1 MSEPYSLYARLS
13 FAPGAFEAFLA
24 SAPAQPSAFGDWQAW
39 FDQHRLAGNGC
50 LPAGLLADV
59 DAGRVADIIEAWQR
73 DPALGMPPI
82 DYDAATGVCRI
93 AMLSASENLEALLRM
108 LTPLRGA
115 AAWHRAEADDFI
127 VVVDFLWGGE
137 QLGAYVPLRDG
148 RSQLGTTVP
157 PAHHAEAIDYLE
169 HTLAAF
175 EQGA

>member
-24 SAPAQPSAFGDWQAW
+24 SAPVQPSTFGDWQAW
-39 FDQHRLAGNGC
+39 FDQHRLVGDGRV
-50 LPAGLLADV
+50 PAGLLADIDV
-59 DAGRVADIIEAWQR
+59 GRVADIFDAWQR
-73 DPALGMPPI
+73 DPALGMRPI

-93 AMLSASENLEALLRM
+93 AMLSASENVEALLRM

-127 VVVDFLWGGE
+127 VVLDFLWGGE
-137 QLGAYVPLRDG
+137 QLGAYVALRDG
-148 RSQLGTTVP
+148 RSHLGTTVP
-157 PAHHAEAIDYLE
+157 PAHHAEAIDFLE